1 MTENYIKNK
10 KLCEIS
16 RNIPFLESYNCKRE
30 RFSEDDLNEVI
41 EKKNTLEEARDKIS
55 GFFSSLVPN
64 DKVTYDPSNLII
76 ILFIVIVILI
86 YSVIMLT
93 TSKKKVDL
101 NGMLKLYEFP
111 IPPPPPPPPVNFIMS
126 NEIAPKLS

>member
-1 MTENYIKNK
+1 MTENYIKNN
-10 KLCEIS
+10 KLFEIS
-16 RNIPFLESYNCKRE
+16 KNIPFLESYNCRRE

-93 TSKKKVDL
+93 TSKKKSR
-101 NGMLKLYEFP
+101 LKWYVK
-111 IPPPPPPPPVNFIMS
+111 II
-126 NEIAPKLS
+126 

>member
-16 RNIPFLESYNCKRE
+16 KNIPFLESYNCRRE

-76 ILFIVIVILI
+76 ILRRAKIYKTLI
-86 YSVIMLT
+86 NNYIHCSCCN
-93 TSKKKVDL
+93 K
-101 NGMLKLYEFP
+101 YYRH
-111 IPPPPPPPPVNFIMS
+111 
-126 NEIAPKLS
+126 